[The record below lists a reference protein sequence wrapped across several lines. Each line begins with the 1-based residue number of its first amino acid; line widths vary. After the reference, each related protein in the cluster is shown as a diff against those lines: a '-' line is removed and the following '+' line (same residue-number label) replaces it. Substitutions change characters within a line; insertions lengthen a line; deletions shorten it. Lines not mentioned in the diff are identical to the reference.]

1 MNRSTTYA
9 GITSTT
15 SKALAFEGVKYPLEQ
30 DFYPW
35 FSGCDSTGKE
45 LDAETGYGYFGA
57 RYYDAT
63 LMTSWTA
70 VDPMSDKYPNISP
83 YAYCAWNPVKLV
95 DPDGRDVE
103 IIKNDGDKTITIRS
117 NFYYNKAQL
126 GAEADVF
133 LAGFKVAL
141 GSWENDIRTALGDE
155 SLGVSDYSINFEFGY
170 IECDNAKKSANND
183 RIGNSLSNDPDC
195 SANAIVTN
203 NKHFSA
209 NISLHSQGCYQD
221 ADPLFYGTLDYQ
233 GTLKHEIGHFF
244 GLFDRY
250 PKPGNPAP
258 SIPNDL
264 MDYRVETRQN
274 AVEPFKRVWHS
285 VGLNNGNSSVLINSK
300 NRERW

>member
-1 MNRSTTYA
+1 MTNQRVTS
-9 GITSTT
+9 ITLDGFRFLFLSIKPARKQAKT
-15 SKALAFEGVKYPLEQ
+15 ALKMRLVFN
-30 DFYPW
+30 
-35 FSGCDSTGKE
+35 GKE

-63 LMTSWTA
+63 LLTGWTA

-155 SLGVSDYSINFEFGY
+155 SLGVSDYSINFEAEASF
-170 IECDNAKKSANND
+170 
-183 RIGNSLSNDPDC
+183 SN
-195 SANAIVTN
+195 
-203 NKHFSA
+203 KLFS
-209 NISLHSQGCYQD
+209 ILW
-221 ADPLFYGTLDYQ
+221 
-233 GTLKHEIGHFF
+233 EIYFSF
-244 GLFDRY
+244 R
-250 PKPGNPAP
+250 P
-258 SIPNDL
+258 SEEL
-264 MDYRVETRQN
+264 
-274 AVEPFKRVWHS
+274 
-285 VGLNNGNSSVLINSK
+285 SVLIPI
-300 NRERW
+300 